1 MTTDRLFGQKLNL
14 SQISGLLAATL
25 ALITGLIISL
35 LTWSHLHDQLSLRLQ
50 QDAQRQL
57 QRLTV
62 AIAPSLLLQDRVSIS
77 VTLQEWVRGPEL
89 DAIRVLNN
97 NQQIIAETGRAGANS
112 FELSQPVTQ
121 DNVSIGILRAYLNLE
136 PIRQTAGRYLAL
148 GIIITAFCALLCG
161 LAVLALAERYLKYIR
176 QLQQQLQHWQQDTSA
191 LLELPASPALGE
203 LQELHQTLSALARQQ
218 HQQQAIQQA
227 LARFSAGSAPA
238 ASTRLQY
245 HDCAMLFIEIED
257 LDSLQASLSAEEL
270 THNLNRYY
278 RLLTQAA
285 KLYNGKLDRYI
296 GNGAVMLFGMSGNHS
311 SEERNH
317 HALHCLY
324 AAQLFLGLIRNCRP
338 EPQTPCIRFR
348 LAAHWGP
355 VLLAPLSADK
365 STTHCDLIGD
375 TLHWAAH
382 LAHHSQNQELLV
394 SATLHAE
401 IQPQEDLHWQDGPDL
416 TDLHG
421 RPQQNYWLQ
430 QLPEKQQS
438 LISRQIRHITA
449 MTATSE

>member
-14 SQISGLLAATL
+14 SQISGLLAA
-25 ALITGLIISL
+25 ALVLVTGLLISW
-35 LTWSHLHDQLSLRLQ
+35 LTWSHLQEQLSLRLQ

-97 NQQIIAETGRAGANS
+97 NQQLIAESGRAGTGGI
-112 FELSQPVTQ
+112 ELSQPVTQ
-121 DNVSIGILRAYLNLE
+121 DNVAIGVLRADLNLQ
-136 PIRQTAGRYLAL
+136 PAQQTAGRYLAL
-148 GIIITAFCALLCG
+148 GMIATAFCALLAG
-161 LAVLALAERYLKYIR
+161 LAVFALAERYLGYVR
-176 QLQQQLQHWQQDTSA
+176 QLQQRLQQWQQNTST
-191 LLELPASPALGE
+191 LLELPATPALAE
-203 LQELHQTLSALARQQ
+203 LQELHQTLSTLVRRQQ
-218 HQQQAIQQA
+218 QQQAIQQA
-227 LARFSAGSAPA
+227 LARFSAGRPPA
-238 ASTRLQY
+238 AGTSLQY
-245 HDCAMLFIEIED
+245 HDCAVLFIEIED
-257 LDSLQASLSAEEL
+257 LDSLQASLSADEL
-270 THNLNRYY
+270 TDNLNRYY

-296 GNGAVMLFGMSGNHS
+296 GNGAVMLFGMNGEHDQQ
-311 SEERNH
+311 ERNH

-324 AAQLFLGLIRNCRP
+324 AAQLFLGLIRNCQP

-355 VLLAPLSADK
+355 VLLAPLDDGSAM
-365 STTHCDLIGD
+365 HCDLLGD

-382 LAHHSQNQELLV
+382 LAHHSGEQQLLV
-394 SATLHAE
+394 SQTLQQCIAGE
-401 IQPQEDLHWQDGPDL
+401 QEVQWQTGPVI

-421 RPQQNYWLQ
+421 REQHHVWLQ
-430 QLPEKQQS
+430 QLPAKQQS
-438 LISRQIRHITA
+438 LINRQIRHITA
-449 MTATSE
+449 MATAP